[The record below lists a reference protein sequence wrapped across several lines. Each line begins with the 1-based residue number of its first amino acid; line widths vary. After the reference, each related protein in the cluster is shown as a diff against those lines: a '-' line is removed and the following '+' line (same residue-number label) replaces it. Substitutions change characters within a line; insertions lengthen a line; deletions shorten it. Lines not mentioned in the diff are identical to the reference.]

1 MRKRL
6 HIDQAAEQEATDIGS
21 KFMNS
26 SDVVGDM
33 SRAYHTDLSSVRIH
47 TDGGAAQ
54 QAADRGVDAFSTGK
68 DVFFARGAFN
78 QSDPASRGLLAHE
91 LSHSMQQGVGGDSSA
106 VSQSAPVGEA
116 QGGLLD
122 WFRNLFK
129 KKKPVYQI
137 DRSEG
142 NAPRKDTS
150 PESQEYMRL
159 MRERSIE
166 LASYPE
172 AKLGTRGD
180 QSALQNLDDVLHKTF
195 IPASNEGFGDGSEGK
210 YSISRSLVSLGL
222 RGNILPK
229 YMEGVRG
236 SLFKNMLTDHA
247 DYMDSLDAQGV
258 DFDAVMSG
266 LNRDENKF
274 LGGSKEHYMNNALSP
289 IASNMLA
296 QFGKYATSD
305 GATSYFKDV
314 ASKMK
319 DAKVFN
325 EGGKNVYDAVVEEL
339 MLRYGAMPSAVSVRR
354 NQRYD
359 AAKAEGRSE
368 AELSQ
373 LDKHE
378 GKKVAAITAASQTLM
393 SLPAISPD
401 AVDSLPP
408 QVKSLY
414 IQYQNI
420 VEQIKKNIADSMVK
434 Q

>member
-1 MRKRL
+1 
-6 HIDQAAEQEATDIGS
+6 
-21 KFMNS
+21 
-26 SDVVGDM
+26 
-33 SRAYHTDLSSVRIH
+33 
-47 TDGGAAQ
+47 
-54 QAADRGVDAFSTGK
+54 
-68 DVFFARGAFN
+68 
-78 QSDPASRGLLAHE
+78 
-91 LSHSMQQGVGGDSSA
+91 
-106 VSQSAPVGEA
+106 
-116 QGGLLD
+116 
-122 WFRNLFK
+122 
-129 KKKPVYQI
+129 
-137 DRSEG
+137 
-142 NAPRKDTS
+142 
-150 PESQEYMRL
+150 
-159 MRERSIE
+159 
-166 LASYPE
+166 
-172 AKLGTRGD
+172 
-180 QSALQNLDDVLHKTF
+180 
-195 IPASNEGFGDGSEGK
+195 
-210 YSISRSLVSLGL
+210 
-222 RGNILPK
+222 
-229 YMEGVRG
+229 
-236 SLFKNMLTDHA
+236 
-247 DYMDSLDAQGV
+247 
-258 DFDAVMSG
+258 
-266 LNRDENKF
+266 
-274 LGGSKEHYMNNALSP
+274 
-289 IASNMLA
+289 MLA